1 MLCASGTLQPPVVT
15 PGEEA
20 ILSRVEAVQDSE
32 TLVDGDVAGI
42 GWKFQLL
49 AEDIMEEVEAV
60 ADEQWEQWSSQ
71 ELEEKTVKEQGQDR
85 PGGPS
90 EHQVLDVL
98 KALAA
103 LQVELS
109 SECEQN
115 HRAYHQR
122 RKHHL
127 AWGSAII
134 QGIPGFWAKTV
145 SFPLLLW
152 VHCS

>member
-1 MLCASGTLQPPVVT
+1 MLCAAGTLQPPVVT
-15 PGEEA
+15 PSEEA
-20 ILSRVEAVQDSE
+20 ILFRVEAVQDSQ

-42 GWKFQLL
+42 RREFRLL
-49 AEDIMEEVEAV
+49 AEDIMEEVEVV
-60 ADEQWEQWSSQ
+60 ADEEQKQWSSQ
-71 ELEEKTVKEQGQDR
+71 ELEEKTVEEQGQDR

-90 EHQVLDVL
+90 EHQALDVL